1 MPSVSKISGKEIKLL
16 SHVWLLILGD
26 IKKLHLKEWFWV
38 LCIQYQS
45 NNNTNGDH
53 EGDEEDCLR
62 HPWPPA
68 TPPLCRWLAFC
79 RDIHI
84 HSLRSGPAV
93 WRSEGGHPLPCPW
106 QRQSHLDLSFERYI
120 NLVFNRLRSFFRLGF
135 DHFYRLVSIIFIG
148 WCRSFLSVSFWSIF
162 VFLSWFN
169 F

>member
-16 SHVWLLILGD
+16 SPVWLLILGD

-93 WRSEGGHPLPCPW
+93 PAAPAATTAQPS
-106 QRQSHLDLSFERYI
+106 
-120 NLVFNRLRSFFRLGF
+120 
-135 DHFYRLVSIIFIG
+135 
-148 WCRSFLSVSFWSIF
+148 CRSRELGPRLCSCKNLQRNHTRYLEFS
-162 VFLSWFN
+162 N
-169 F
+169 FYIDTHNIQIKHQLAPSPC